1 MRTRLYPSS
10 RAPRLVLLNKPY
22 RVLCQFTD
30 RAGRPTL
37 GSYLPMQG
45 IYPAGRL
52 DYESEGLVVLTDS
65 GQLQHLISDPKSK
78 RPKTYWVQVEGR
90 PTQEQ
95 LGLLLRGIR
104 LAGGKA
110 MASGAILIAE
120 PPVWP
125 RDPPV
130 RKRRLIPTSWLQ
142 ITLREGRKHMVR
154 HLTAAVGCPTLRLI
168 RYSVGPWTIG
178 GLQPGEW
185 REILLPAQRELW
197 LDRPAP
203 SDLAQATPLVP
214 KASDADMMGRR
225 G

>member
-1 MRTRLYPSS
+1 
-10 RAPRLVLLNKPY
+10 
-22 RVLCQFTD
+22 
-30 RAGRPTL
+30 
-37 GSYLPMQG
+37 
-45 IYPAGRL
+45 
-52 DYESEGLVVLTDS
+52 
-65 GQLQHLISDPKSK
+65 
-78 RPKTYWVQVEGR
+78 
-90 PTQEQ
+90 
-95 LGLLLRGIR
+95 
-104 LAGGKA
+104 